1 MVMKRYTNNLEQQI
15 LLQHSKLFTLS
26 MFTILLKESGL
37 YPKNLFYM
45 LKGFPVYL
53 RNKSLLKKQLK
64 ETNAPFKITRL
75 YPQLTDRFDTAGSF
89 PLHYFYQDL
98 YVAQRVFNNS
108 SLKHV
113 DIGSRI
119 DGFVT
124 HVASFREIEVI
135 DIREIKGNI
144 PNVSFLRAD
153 LMSNVF
159 NLRDYCDSV
168 SCLHTMEHF
177 GLGRYGDSVDVN
189 GHLKGLKNITNMLKK
204 NGRLYLS
211 TVIGPQRIEF
221 DAHRVFSVKYLIDLI
236 ENDFTIENFSYIDD
250 KNKLHVS
257 AELSEKNIQNNFLCS
272 YGCGIFE
279 LIKK

>member
-1 MVMKRYTNNLEQQI
+1 MKKYMNNLEQQI
-15 LLQHSKLFTLS
+15 LLHHSKLFNFS

-37 YPKNLFYM
+37 YPKNLIYM
-45 LKGFPVYL
+45 LKGFPVYII
-53 RNKSLLKKQLK
+53 NKSLLKKQLK
-64 ETNAPFKITRL
+64 KTNAPFKIEKL
-75 YPQLTDRFDTAGSF
+75 YPQLTDRFDTTGFF

-98 YVAQRVFNNS
+98 YVAQRVFKNLS
-108 SLKHV
+108 VKHV
-113 DIGSRI
+113 DIGSRV

-144 PNVSFLRAD
+144 PNVSFLKAD
-153 LMSNVF
+153 LMSENF
-159 NLRDYCDSV
+159 NLHDYCDSV
-168 SCLHTMEHF
+168 SCLHTIEHF
-177 GLGRYGDSVDVN
+177 GLGRYGDPVDVN

-204 NGRLYLS
+204 NGILYLS

-221 DAHRVFSVKYLIDLI
+221 DAHRVFSVKYLIELI
-236 ENDFTIENFSYIDD
+236 EENFIIENFSFIDD
-250 KNKLHVS
+250 KNKLNIS
-257 AELSEKNIQNNFLCS
+257 AELSEKNIQNNFNCS

>member
-1 MVMKRYTNNLEQQI
+1 
-15 LLQHSKLFTLS
+15 

-75 YPQLTDRFDTAGSF
+75 YPQLTDRYDTTGSF

-124 HVASFREIEVI
+124 HVASFRKIEVI

-153 LMSNVF
+153 LMSNDF
-159 NLRDYCDSV
+159 NLHDYCDSV
-168 SCLHTMEHF
+168 SCLHTIEHF

-204 NGRLYLS
+204 NGRLYIS

-236 ENDFTIENFSYIDD
+236 ENDFTIANFSYIDE

>member
-1 MVMKRYTNNLEQQI
+1 MKIFFSKIKLLLESLGFFPKQF
-15 LLQHSKLFTLS
+15 LFS
-26 MFTILLKESGL
+26 
-37 YPKNLFYM
+37 
-45 LKGFPVYL
+45 LKGIPCFL
-53 RNKSLLKKQLK
+53 RNRSQIKRQLS
-64 ETNAPFKITRL
+64 NSGIPFNITTY
-75 YPQLTDRFDTAGSF
+75 YPHLADRFDTAGSI
-89 PLHYFYQDL
+89 PLHYFHQDL
-98 YVAQRVFNNS
+98 YVAQKIFKNNPV
-108 SLKHV
+108 KHV
-113 DIGSRI
+113 DIGSRV
-119 DGFVT
+119 DGFVA
-124 HVASFREIEVI
+124 HIAAFRQIEVI

-153 LMSNVF
+153 LMSNDF
-159 NLRDYCDSV
+159 NLHDYCDSI
-168 SCLHTMEHF
+168 SCLHTIEHF

-250 KNKLHVS
+250 NNKLHVS